1 MKEVTAAIIVTD
13 NKVLIS
19 RRGPESKLAGFW
31 EFPGGKVEKG
41 ETRQECL
48 QRELLEELSVEAIA
62 GEEIAES
69 EYHYDH
75 GSFLIIAIEVTLVST
90 DIVLKDH
97 DRMEWV
103 EFADLKN
110 YKLAPADIPLAEA
123 ICHRY
128 EQND

>member
-1 MKEVTAAIIVTD
+1 MRVLFCSGVIITNKSEVVITQ
-13 NKVLIS
+13 S
-19 RRGPESKLAGFW
+19 PSGKLMQGFW

-97 DRMEWV
+97 DKMEWV

-110 YKLAPADIPLAEA
+110 YKLGSSTLRLFSRGI
-123 ICHRY
+123 H
-128 EQND
+128 

>member
-110 YKLAPADIPLAEA
+110 YKLGSSTL
-123 ICHRY
+123 RLF
-128 EQND
+128 